1 MRAILLLLAGDFYVQ
16 SPNFKSKLLKR
27 SVMIKLYLVIL
38 FIEILHPSFGK
49 IKNGYEDRIESSR
62 ISLQNLNMYLRGDSG
77 LSSTEK
83 SLLKVKIK
91 VLVDHISYYEL
102 TDEFIRQFKIV
113 APIMFTE
120 LDNIKDKKGRNTDVF
135 IRLVP
140 ETHSRTPMVAA
151 TFFQRMLQDDD
162 ASFSSY
168 GPFSVSVDIIIV
180 ENALELL
187 SHELGH
193 ISYIVPNLAEYSKFY
208 NLKYR
213 NSITDKTMGH
223 SPGDASGRY
232 SHIFERRFIEE
243 RKNYFRNGGKKP
255 MSLFPLLVQIKRNT
269 KNPQNDYP
277 LLFALN
283 D

>member
-1 MRAILLLLAGDFYVQ
+1 
-16 SPNFKSKLLKR
+16 
-27 SVMIKLYLVIL
+27 MIKLYLIIL
-38 FIEILHPSFGK
+38 FAEILHPSFGK
-49 IKNGYEDRIESSR
+49 IRNGYEDKIESSR
-62 ISLQNLNMYLRGDSG
+62 IALQDLNIYLRDDTR

-83 SLLKVKIK
+83 TLLKARIK
-91 VLVDHISYYEL
+91 TLVEHISYYEL
-102 TDEFIRQFKIV
+102 TDEFIRQFKIL

-120 LDNIKDKKGRNTDVF
+120 LDKVKDKKGRYTDVY

-140 ETHSRTPMVAA
+140 EARSRTPMVAA
-151 TFFQRMLQDDD
+151 TFFQRMLGDDD

-193 ISYIVPNLAEYSKFY
+193 ISYIVPNFAEYSKFY
-208 NLKYR
+208 NSKYR

-223 SPGDASGRY
+223 TAGDPSGRY
-232 SHIFERRFIEE
+232 SHIFERRFVEE
-243 RKNYFRNGGKKP
+243 RKNYFKNGGKKP